1 MHKNNKLLISFSFI
15 LLLFISNL
23 NSYEPDWK
31 SLDQRPI
38 PDWYDKAK
46 IGMYTISYIILI
58 NLDMN

>member
-1 MHKNNKLLISFSFI
+1 MYNNNKFLLSFLINLLIFV
-15 LLLFISNL
+15 SNL

-46 IGMYTISYIILI
+46 IGM
-58 NLDMN
+58 